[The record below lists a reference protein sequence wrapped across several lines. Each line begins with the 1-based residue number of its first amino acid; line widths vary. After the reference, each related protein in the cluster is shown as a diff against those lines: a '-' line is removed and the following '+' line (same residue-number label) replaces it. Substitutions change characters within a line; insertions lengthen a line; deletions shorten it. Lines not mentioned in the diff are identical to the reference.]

1 MSKVRWSYVFID
13 GEAGTER
20 LHTYLVAELTSKPSS
35 EAWELE
41 LLFSTLDCLSIHFS
55 RICILQNLEYIL
67 LFSLIGV
74 LIIVLMPSWHLL
86 DQNYDVSDIEYTC
99 LETNPLG
106 IELFLKTENHSA
118 VFYLTITEIIM
129 SSQDLRILS
138 YLLLLL
144 FLTLQVKLCFS
155 FAFFSFNAIF
165 RFGYEK
171 NIKANSTFLLFSPTY
186 P

>member
-1 MSKVRWSYVFID
+1 MSKVRWLYIFFID
-13 GEAGTER
+13 VEAGTER

-41 LLFSTLDCLSIHFS
+41 LLISTLDCLSIHFS

-74 LIIVLMPSWHLL
+74 VIIFLLMPSWHLL

-129 SSQDLRILS
+129 SSQDLKILL

-144 FLTLQVKLCFS
+144 FLTLQVKLCF
-155 FAFFSFNAIF
+155 FGVFF
-165 RFGYEK
+165 
-171 NIKANSTFLLFSPTY
+171 
-186 P
+186 